1 MGCPPNNNIREREI
15 MNDPNSYAYG
25 GFQEGDEVYM
35 SPEEVAQF
43 MAIGGQI
50 EFL

>member
-1 MGCPPNNNIREREI
+1 